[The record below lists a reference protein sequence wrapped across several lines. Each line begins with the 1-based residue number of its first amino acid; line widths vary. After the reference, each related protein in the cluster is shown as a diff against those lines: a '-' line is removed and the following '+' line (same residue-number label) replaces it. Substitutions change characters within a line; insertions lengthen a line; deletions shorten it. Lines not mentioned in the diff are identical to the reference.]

1 MIELIHIDVDNLR
14 RLAAREPVDFGG
26 VAVSAGA
33 LPPRHVAVRAL
44 THLDAGTPALW
55 CIPFLIMPRSHDAI
69 LGGCTFKT
77 APVDGRVEIGYGVA
91 PSHRGRG
98 VATAAVAQLL
108 HLAAASGIVRQVV
121 AHVLPGNFASAKV
134 VSRLGFE
141 MGSSFVEDEEDVVR
155 WTWHVA
161 GTEPGA

>member
-1 MIELIHIDVDNLR
+1 MIELTHIDVDNLR
-14 RLAAREPVDFGG
+14 RLASREPVDFGD

-55 CIPFLIMPRSHDAI
+55 CMPFLIMPRSHDAI
-69 LGGCTFKT
+69 LGGCTFKS
-77 APVDGRVEIGYGVA
+77 APIEGRVEIGYGVA

-98 VATAAVAQLL
+98 VATAAVTRLL
-108 HLAAASGIVRQVV
+108 HLAAASGIVRQVI
-121 AHVLPGNFASAKV
+121 AHVLPGNFASAAV
-134 VSRLGFE
+134 LSRLGFE
-141 MGSSFVEDEEDVVR
+141 MGGSFVDTDEEEVVR

-161 GTEPGA
+161 R

>member
-1 MIELIHIDVDNLR
+1 MIELTHIDVDNLR

-55 CIPFLIMPRSHDAI
+55 CMPFLIMPRSHDAI

-98 VATAAVAQLL
+98 VATAAVTQLL
-108 HLAAASGIVRQVV
+108 YLAAASGIVRQVI

-134 VSRLGFE
+134 LSRLGFE
-141 MGSSFVEDEEDVVR
+141 MGSALVDTDEVEVVR
-155 WTWHVA
+155 WMWHVA
-161 GTEPGA
+161 R

>member
-1 MIELIHIDVDNLR
+1 MIELIHIDIPNLR
-14 RLAAREPVDFGG
+14 RLAAREPVDFGD

-55 CIPFLIMPRSHDAI
+55 CIPFLIMPRSHDTI
-69 LGGCTFKT
+69 MGGCTFKT
-77 APVDGRVEIGYGVA
+77 AAVDGRVEIGYGVA

-141 MGSSFVEDEEDVVR
+141 MDGPVVDPDGEEVMR
-155 WTWHVA
+155 WIWHVTRTA
-161 GTEPGA
+161 A

>member
-1 MIELIHIDVDNLR
+1 MIELIHIDLHNLR
-14 RLAAREPVDFGG
+14 RLAARKPVEFGDI
-26 VAVSAGA
+26 AVSAGA

-55 CIPFLIMPRSHDAI
+55 CVPFLIMPRSHDAI

-98 VATAAVAQLL
+98 VATASVAQLL
-108 HLAAASGIVRQVV
+108 HLAAASGIVRQVF

-134 VSRLGFE
+134 LSRLGFE
-141 MGSSFVEDEEDVVR
+141 MGSSVVDADGEDVMC

-161 GTEPGA
+161 R

>member
-1 MIELIHIDVDNLR
+1 MIELTHIDVDNLR
-14 RLAAREPVDFGG
+14 RLAAREPVDFGD

-55 CIPFLIMPRSHDAI
+55 CMPFLIMPRSHDAI

-98 VATAAVAQLL
+98 VATAAVTQLL
-108 HLAAASGIVRQVV
+108 HLAAASGIVRQVI

-134 VSRLGFE
+134 LSRLGFE
-141 MGSSFVEDEEDVVR
+141 MGSAFVDTDEEEVVR
-155 WTWHVA
+155 WMWHVA
-161 GTEPGA
+161 R